1 MKQFNNIVFT
11 LIALPFPFITANV
24 DIFPVITAIFHQD
37 EAEEVTVT
45 IKNSAEKEEIL
56 WLARVIF
63 SETKDVEEME
73 QIAWVVRNRVE
84 NGRWGSSYKEV
95 VLSPSQFSGL
105 DSWDTQYHININLE
119 YDTNNSIWRKALT
132 IAEEVYN
139 ADNDDRILSN
149 SVQHFYSPHV
159 VKTPS
164 WAENKKPVLITYNN
178 VGKQTFKFYAGVK

>member
-11 LIALPFPFITANV
+11 LVALPLPFTASI
-24 DIFPVITAIFHQD
+24 DIFSLTASVFQR
-37 EAEEVTVT
+37 EVEEVTVT
-45 IKNSAEKEEIL
+45 IKNSTEREEIL

-84 NGRWGSSYKEV
+84 DGRWGYSYKKV

-105 DSWDTQYHININLE
+105 NSWDSQYHINVNLD
-119 YDTNNSIWRKALT
+119 YDTNNSIWQKALI
-132 IAEEVYN
+132 IANEVYN
-139 ADNDDRILSN
+139 ANKNDRILSV

-159 VKTPS
+159 VKIPS
-164 WAENKKPVLITYNN
+164 WAENKKPVLITYNSD
-178 VGKQTFKFYAGVK
+178 GKQTFKFYAGVR